1 MGRAY
6 TYRCDHCG
14 FEYSFNEG
22 HGFLIHP
29 QPLDEYLKSGE
40 ILFHHKTHQVLKK
53 LARLKSNLFIDA
65 GFKIY
70 KCPHCQE
77 IYDKVSVTVYDDGKI
92 VHKSE
97 FRCSHCK
104 ARLKL
109 TNIHRL
115 KRAICPVCKKPVFR
129 LDQRKLKLWS

>member
-14 FEYSFNEG
+14 FENQFNEG

-29 QPLDEYLKSGE
+29 QPLNEYLKSGE

-53 LARLKSNLFIDA
+53 LARHKSNLIIDA
-65 GFKIY
+65 GFKIF
-70 KCPHCQE
+70 KCPHCNLL
-77 IYDKVSVTVYDDGKI
+77 YDKVAVTVYENGK
-92 VHKSE
+92 VLHKSE
-97 FRCSHCK
+97 FRCSQCK

-115 KRAICPVCKKPVFR
+115 KKAVCPVCKKPAFQ
-129 LDQRKLKLWS
+129 LDQRKLALWD